1 MDRMNAVWE
10 QIGSWL
16 QSNSGRIVFF
26 VVAMTVTAVVAKVT
40 SRAVHGLLVRSEI
53 PSASIFVNI
62 VLAVIWSLGILTVLR
77 PVFGINPTTLWTAL
91 GIGGIALSFGLKDTI
106 ANIVGGFGLMLSKV
120 IQPGDIITIQGIT
133 GSVRDVT
140 WRHTVLLE
148 RNGCE
153 MWIPNSVLN
162 TVGLEKISPTLESLV
177 RIPFV
182 AKADADIEQ
191 IERVAIPLVS
201 EATEQYTSPDKPP
214 KVRLQGF
221 SINGTQGEVW
231 VYAQPGVLA
240 STVQDEAS
248 RALAGQDFIAHL

>member
-1 MDRMNAVWE
+1 MQGLWNV
-10 QIGSWL
+10 IGPWL
-16 QSNSGRIVFF
+16 QDNSGRIVFF
-26 VVAMTVTAVVAKVT
+26 VVVMAVAAVVSKVAAK
-40 SRAVHGLLVRSEI
+40 AVRRLLDRSDV

-62 VLAVIWSLGILTVLR
+62 ILAIIWSLAILTVLR

-148 RNGCE
+148 RNGSE

-182 AKADADIEQ
+182 AKSDMDLKQ
-191 IERVAIPLVS
+191 IEREAIPLVS
-201 EATEQYTSPDKPP
+201 KATQQYAIPDKPP
-214 KVRLQGF
+214 KVRFQGF

-231 VYAQPGVLA
+231 VYARPGVLA